1 MKKNTLT
8 ILSFLFVFSFAF
20 ATDNKEKE
28 LEIQTEGY
36 IVTVLDFRDGDEI
49 KLFEAE
55 TGVHILSKTRDYI
68 DLSQLPNGLYVIENA
83 NGKST
88 TIERTEI
95 ELYVA
100 PPLDSSYIVT
110 EDASE
115 KTEDEETLEELSLLK
130 NRQAID
136 IKQEGNIITVLNFEE
151 GDVIKLFE
159 IKNTVHVLT
168 KSTGVIDLTLLEPGK
183 YFIENKKGAVAFIEK
198 LANEEEQNTVKT
210 SYLYASN

>member
-168 KSTGVIDLTLLEPGK
+168 KSTGVIDLTFLEPGK